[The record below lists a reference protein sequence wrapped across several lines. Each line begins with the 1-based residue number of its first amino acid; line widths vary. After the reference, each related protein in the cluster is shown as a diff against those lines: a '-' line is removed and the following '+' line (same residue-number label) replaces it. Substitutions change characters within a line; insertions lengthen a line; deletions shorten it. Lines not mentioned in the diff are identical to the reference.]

1 MKSWHHKPHTA
12 DIAFVISGSSY
23 AELFE
28 SAAEAFYETT
38 KPATKKGS
46 TLTEMSLRLT
56 AESPEL
62 LLVDFLSELLYL
74 LEAEKRAA
82 IAYRW
87 ISCSAQTLEVI
98 ITLVPVR
105 HLEGVAIKAITY
117 HDLHITKKDTL
128 LTTSLI
134 FDI

>member
-1 MKSWHHKPHTA
+1 MKSWHHEPHTA
-12 DIAFVISGSSY
+12 DIRSVISGDSY

-28 SAAEAFYETT
+28 SGAAALYDIT
-38 KPATKKGS
+38 KPAVINTTAHIKK
-46 TLTEMSLRLT
+46 TVSLK
-56 AESPEL
+56 AESAEL

-74 LEAEKRAA
+74 LEAEKSAA
-82 IAYRW
+82 TAYQW
-87 ISCSAQTLEVI
+87 LSCSAQKLEVI
-98 ITLVPVR
+98 ITLVPVG